1 MVKARNVMAKALG
14 YVDYYDYKV
23 TQAEGFNKARLFEIL
38 GDQFTV
44 LGFSGT
50 KVQILTLP

>member
-1 MVKARNVMAKALG
+1 VVKARNVMAKALG

-38 GDQFTV
+38 GTQFTW
-44 LGFSGT
+44 L
-50 KVQILTLP
+50 